1 MPPPDHREHS
11 RVQHF
16 ELQGD
21 CRCTQQPRDTHLSP
35 EEEVSRPRSVAK
47 KINWRGQRGQ
57 ARRRRC
63 TGRSSSQGSSPRR
76 PVEVSSGLLRLPRL
90 HAPAIADDAARARC
104 PSGRTAAPPPRR
116 RSEPPRAP
124 WYLKC
129 PAALGDG
136 VDAPRRHLR
145 AKVTVSN
152 CH

>member
-1 MPPPDHREHS
+1 MMGPDGAREGAAGEGEPGRVCAGGGAVTTPIGGKEDQLARPAGTGAPQALHR
-11 RVQHF
+11 
-16 ELQGD
+16 
-21 CRCTQQPRDTHLSP
+21 
-35 EEEVSRPRSVAK
+35 
-47 KINWRGQRGQ
+47 
-57 ARRRRC
+57 
-63 TGRSSSQGSSPRR
+63 RSSPQGSSPRR

-90 HAPAIADDAARARC
+90 HAPAVADDAARARR
-104 PSGRTAAPPPRR
+104 PSGHTAAPPPRR